1 MRRRTLVSSATLV
14 AVLHVGSCSTG
25 NSAGPTTPD
34 APIVTSAEATS
45 TSGGFPCS
53 NAVVTRVVDG
63 DTAEADFRGRTL
75 TVRLIGIDTPES
87 VAPDQPIQCFA
98 LRASAYTTER
108 LEGARVRL
116 QFDLERIDPFGRT
129 LAYVWL
135 GDELFNETL
144 VREGYAFVTTY
155 PPNVRYVERL
165 RAAQR
170 EARSALRGV
179 WGRCVQLAA
188 CHPAYPDAC
197 IPPPPP
203 DLECS
208 DVDKRRFTVLRPDPH
223 NFDGDHNGIGCEEP

>member
-1 MRRRTLVSSATLV
+1 MSGATLI
-14 AVLHVGSCSTG
+14 AVLLIGSCSTG
-25 NSAGPTTPD
+25 NPAGRTTRD
-34 APIVTSAEATS
+34 APVVTSAGATS
-45 TSGGFPCS
+45 TSETSPRS
-53 NAVVTRVVDG
+53 NALVTRVVDG
-63 DTAEADFRGRTL
+63 DTVEARVDGRPL

-87 VAPDQPIQCFA
+87 VAPDQPVQCFA

-129 LAYVWL
+129 LAYAWL

-155 PPNVRYVERL
+155 PPNVRYVDRF

-170 EARSALRGV
+170 EARSAGRGV
-179 WGRCVQLAA
+179 WGRCVREGA
-188 CHPAYPDAC
+188 CDPAYPDAC

-203 DLECS
+203 DLDCS
-208 DVDKRRFTVLRPDPH
+208 DIDDRRFTVLPPDPH
-223 NFDGDHNGIGCEEP
+223 NFDGDHNGTGCEEP

>member
-1 MRRRTLVSSATLV
+1 MRRRGLLSGVTLL
-14 AVLHVGSCSTG
+14 AVLLIGSCSTG
-25 NSAGPTTPD
+25 NSGGPTTPD
-34 APIVTSAEATS
+34 APVVTSTGGTT
-45 TSGGFPCS
+45 TSGPQRGS
-53 NAVVTRVVDG
+53 NALVTRVVDG
-63 DTAEADFRGRTL
+63 DTVEVDFRGRTL

-87 VAPDQPIQCFA
+87 VAPEQPVQCFA
-98 LRASAYTTER
+98 LRASAYTTGR

-155 PPNVRYVERL
+155 PPNVRYVDRF

-170 EARSALRGV
+170 EARSARRGV
-179 WGRCVQLAA
+179 WDRCVQQGT
-188 CHPAYPDAC
+188 CDVAYPDAC

-208 DVDKRRFTVLRPDPH
+208 DIDERRFAVLPPDPH
-223 NFDGDHNGIGCEEP
+223 NFDGDHNGIGCEET